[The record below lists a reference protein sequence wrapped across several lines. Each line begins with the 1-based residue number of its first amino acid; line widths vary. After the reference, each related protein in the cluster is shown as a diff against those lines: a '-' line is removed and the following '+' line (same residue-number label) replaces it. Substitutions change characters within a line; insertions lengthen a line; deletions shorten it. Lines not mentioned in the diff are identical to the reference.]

1 MATEDIENVRMRG
14 SMAIIRPTLR
24 DVAERAGVSEMTA
37 SRVLRGL
44 GEASEETIHRV
55 QSVADTLGY
64 VPHRIASSL
73 SSRNVD
79 LIGVVVPSIS
89 SMVFS
94 DVLSGISE
102 TASTADKQVAI
113 SVSGYDLATEE
124 RAVREMLS
132 WRPTGL
138 IVAGLEHTDAT
149 RNYMKN
155 SGIPTV
161 EIMDVDGDPVDM
173 NVGISHSKVGRDAAR
188 IIQSRGIRKIGFVGT
203 GMPNDFRAAKR
214 LSGFKEELGRQ
225 GIPLVAEEFYSGSSS
240 LWLGKS
246 LTERVLTRH
255 PEIECLYFSSDV
267 LSCGAVL
274 YCLEA
279 GRAVPDDLAIA
290 GFNGLDIRLAMP
302 VIPATSHAFRRE
314 CGTKAAELILEA
326 SSEKVIEFQSEFDP
340 GDFFLTLR
348 LDGR

>member
-1 MATEDIENVRMRG
+1 
-14 SMAIIRPTLR
+14 
-24 DVAERAGVSEMTA
+24 MTA

-44 GEASEETIHRV
+44 GEASAETIHRV
-55 QSVADTLGY
+55 QSVADSLGY

-79 LIGVVVPSIS
+79 LVGVVVPSIS

-94 DVLSGISE
+94 DVLSGITE
-102 TASTADKQVAI
+102 AASIADKHVVI
-113 SVSGYDLATEE
+113 SVSGYDLAEE
-124 RAVREMLS
+124 EQAVREMLS

-155 SGIPTV
+155 SGIPIV

-173 NVGISHSKVGRDAAR
+173 NVGISHTQVGRDTAR
-188 IIQSRGIRKIGFVGT
+188 IILSKGIRKIGFVGT

-214 LSGFKEELGRQ
+214 LSGFKEELGCQ
-225 GIPLVAEEFYSGSSS
+225 GVSLMAEEFYSGSSS
-240 LWLGKS
+240 LRLGKS
-246 LTERVLTRH
+246 LTRHVVTKH

-290 GFNGLDIRLAMP
+290 GFNGLDLRLAMP
-302 VIPATSHAFRRE
+302 VVPATSHAFRRE
-314 CGTKAAELILEA
+314 CGVRAAELILEA
-326 SSEKVIEFQSEFDP
+326 SSGTVVEFQSEFDP
-340 GDFFLTLR
+340 GDFF
-348 LDGR
+348 